1 MDEKKIKP
9 GRSFYFSVFLKFCV
23 MLFVSLLWAIFS
35 YLVAQRWI
43 DDLSVLIGRVAAH
56 VIIFGIAIIPGWMNA
71 FLLMGL
77 LLDRRP
83 PKTKIEKYP
92 PLSILV
98 AAYNEEQSI
107 VSTIE
112 SIAKQDYPGGGCR

>member
-1 MDEKKIKP
+1 
-9 GRSFYFSVFLKFCV
+9 

-35 YLVAQRWI
+35 YFVAQPWI
-43 DDLSVLIGRVAAH
+43 NDLSVLIGKVAAH

-83 PKTKIEKYP
+83 PKKKVEKYP

-98 AAYNEEQSI
+98 AAYNEEHTI

-112 SIAKQDYPGGGCR
+112 SIAKQEYPGGCR